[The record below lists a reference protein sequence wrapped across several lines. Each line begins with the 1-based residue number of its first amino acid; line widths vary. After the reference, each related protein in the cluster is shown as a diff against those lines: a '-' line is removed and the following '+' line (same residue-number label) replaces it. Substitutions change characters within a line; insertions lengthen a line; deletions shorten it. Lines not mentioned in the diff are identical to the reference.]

1 MSEHEAVALISVA
14 AFLYA
19 RFQDIHLKML
29 VFIGLKIIILVRE
42 LHISKKIYKLFFTI
56 GIHYDK
62 IIFVGAKEP
71 RRYIGESYNG

>member
-1 MSEHEAVALISVA
+1 MSKHEAATLIKSVWQPFFTPSPKGPKFA
-14 AFLYA
+14 
-19 RFQDIHLKML
+19 
-29 VFIGLKIIILVRE
+29 VKIC
-42 LHISKKIYKLFFTI
+42 KKFYKLFFTI